1 MSWFLLARTA
11 EDMKAWMFAINRE
24 ARDLFQKKNDIPDSD
39 YWDKGRKG
47 RFFYRMVEGATPQ
60 WILTFPTP
68 KAPRTGDGL
77 FPGEVI
83 EVMQVLVA
91 DDLTYLRLANDRGW
105 TYARSPTDGSVLFE
119 DYAGSVSEDKEVYS
133 FPSGGRGVVPILHGP
148 GLRTQ
153 TT

>member
-1 MSWFLLARTA
+1 MCAR
-11 EDMKAWMFAINRE
+11 
-24 ARDLFQKKNDIPDSD
+24 
-39 YWDKGRKG
+39 RKG

-83 EVMQVLVA
+83 EVMQVFSA
-91 DDLTYLRLANDRGW
+91 DDLTYLRLANERGW

-153 TT
+153 TTVSVGGTGQARCMRQILARVF